1 MTIKGKTWSRDTNS
15 RSPFGVNVTLNLSI
29 GQFFPLFLVTVPEY
43 FAKVNSAQSP
53 SNF

>member
-1 MTIKGKTWSRDTNS
+1 MKIKGKTWSRDTNS

-29 GQFFPLFLVTVPEY
+29 GQFFPLLLVTVPEY
-43 FAKVNSAQSP
+43 FAKVNSPQFP